1 MSATARQVIEKLA
14 ELDSEMGGRPETRAE
29 AQETLATWQR
39 EAKSAVRAGV
49 KRGSPSIYLDVDDWF
64 TAIVDA
70 FETLGMKTASQ
81 VYLNAIFGRAGAAA
95 HATKRKSSVQLDR
108 EIARTLAQ
116 RTRAQRGHATMIG
129 KVILANR
136 IKTSASLGEPRHYA
150 TLVDQTTGRTIYKSA
165 VKQTSGEAAAL
176 AETFAKRRHLDI
188 VGRV

>member
-1 MSATARQVIEKLA
+1 MAATARKVIEKLA

-29 AQETLATWQR
+29 AVETLSNWQR

-64 TAIVDA
+64 MAIVDA

-81 VYLNAIFGRAGAAA
+81 VYLNAIFGRAGVQA
-95 HATKRKSSVQLDR
+95 HATKRKSSAQLDR
-108 EIARTLAQ
+108 EIAHALAQ
-116 RTRAQRGHATMIG
+116 RKGAQHRHATMAS

-136 IKTSASLGEPRHYA
+136 IKTSALFGEPRHYA
-150 TLVDQTTGRTIYKSA
+150 TLVDQATGRTIYKSA
-165 VKQTSGEAAAL
+165 VKQTSDEAAAL